1 MAPRLT
7 WSRLVPGIV
16 TTGVLAVA
24 TVAVLM
30 YSSVG
35 RISGDTV
42 RVYVATNSAHGV
54 MRGTEVWLSGQKV
67 GVVDDVRFRP
77 VSADTTTARVIIAF
91 DVRARDAHLIRHDS
105 EVRIRAG
112 ANIIGPIVVSVSAGT
127 PTSPPVRNGDTLVA
141 ARQTDMGDA
150 MRRLGDATKEL
161 GPIKTDAR
169 TVMSQARSRNGT
181 IGAFVQSGVGDEL
194 TGLRAQVSALR
205 EQFGGSGSPRTAF
218 MSSAKGALARVDS
231 IRVLLRSEQNSLGR
245 FRRDTSFGRTL
256 ASVRDEVAR
265 LRSRMV
271 ETNGTLGRF
280 AADSAIQHALAS
292 AQSELT
298 LLMEDVRKRP
308 LRYIAF

>member
-42 RVYVATNSAHGV
+42 RIYVATNSAHGV

-77 VSADTTTARVIIAF
+77 VSADTTGRVIIAF
-91 DVRARDAHLIRHDS
+91 DVRASDAHLIRHDS
-105 EVRIRAG
+105 DVRIRAG
-112 ANIIGPIVVSVSAGT
+112 ASIIGPIVVYVSAGT
-127 PTSPPVRNGDTLVA
+127 PTSPSVRNGDTLVA
-141 ARQTDMGDA
+141 AHQTDMGDA

-161 GPIKTDAR
+161 RPMMTDAR

-181 IGAFVQSGVGDEL
+181 IGAFVQSGAGDEI

-205 EQFGGSGSPRTAF
+205 EQFGGSGSPRTEF

-265 LRSRMV
+265 LRSRME

>member
-16 TTGVLAVA
+16 TIGILAAATIGVLI
-24 TVAVLM
+24 

-35 RISGDTV
+35 RLSGDTV

-67 GVVDDVRFRP
+67 GVVDAVRFRP
-77 VSADTTTARVIIAF
+77 VGADTTARVIIVI
-91 DVRARDAHLIRHDS
+91 DVRASDAHLIRHDS
-105 EVRIRAG
+105 DVRIRAG
-112 ANIIGPIVVSVSAGT
+112 ANIIGPIVVYVSAGT
-127 PTSPPVRNGDTLVA
+127 PTSPSVRNGDTLVA

-150 MRRLGDATKEL
+150 VRRLGDATKEL
-161 GPIKTDAR
+161 GPIMSDAR
-169 TVMSQARSRNGT
+169 TVMSQAKSPSGT
-181 IGAFVQSGVGDEL
+181 IGAFMQSGVGEEM
-194 TGLRAQVSALR
+194 TGLRTQVSALR
-205 EQFGGSGSPRTAF
+205 EQFGGSGSPRTEF
-218 MSSAKGALARVDS
+218 RSSAKGALARVDS
-231 IRVLLRSEQNSLGR
+231 IRVLLRSEQYSLGR

-265 LRSRMV
+265 LRSRME

-298 LLMEDVRKRP
+298 LLMEDLRKRP
-308 LRYIAF
+308 FRYIAF

>member
-42 RVYVATNSAHGV
+42 RIYVATNSAHGV

-77 VSADTTTARVIIAF
+77 VSADTTGRVIIAF
-91 DVRARDAHLIRHDS
+91 DVRASDAHLIRHDS
-105 EVRIRAG
+105 DVRIRAG
-112 ANIIGPIVVSVSAGT
+112 ASIIGPIVVYVSAGT
-127 PTSPPVRNGDTLVA
+127 PTSPSVRNGDTLVA

-161 GPIKTDAR
+161 RPMMTDAR

-181 IGAFVQSGVGDEL
+181 IGAFVQSGAGDEI

-205 EQFGGSGSPRTAF
+205 EQFGGSGSPRTEF

-265 LRSRMV
+265 LRSRME